1 MRITT
6 KIKTKPRHTAI
17 TRQYE
22 QQAKR
27 AVFLGCS
34 KIQEIAVTEILRG
47 AKSGRVYM
55 RGSVSHQAS
64 AAGEYPAS
72 DTGNLAANIN
82 GQVAPNGLSGV
93 VESKANYSSFLE
105 FGTSKMAARPFL
117 FPSAERARAFI
128 RKKFRELSAR

>member
-1 MRITT
+1 MRVTT
-6 KIKTKPRHTAI
+6 KIKTKPRHRAI
-17 TRQYE
+17 ARQYE
-22 QQAKR
+22 KQAR
-27 AVFLGCS
+27 DAVFLGCS

-47 AKSGRVYM
+47 AKSGIVYT
-55 RGSVSHQAS
+55 RGSVTHKSS

-82 GQVAPNGLSGV
+82 VQVAPNGLSGV

-128 RKKFRELSAR
+128 RKEFRKLRAR